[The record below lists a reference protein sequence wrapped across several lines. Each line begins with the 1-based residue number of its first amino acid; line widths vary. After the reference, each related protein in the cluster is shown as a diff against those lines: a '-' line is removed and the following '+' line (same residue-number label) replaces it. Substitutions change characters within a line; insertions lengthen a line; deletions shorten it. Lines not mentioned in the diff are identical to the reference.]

1 MNYNGGYKFQPVPST
16 LNNLQ
21 SYGEPEFMIVG
32 LDNVFD
38 VALNR
43 NVGFIQILYSPEEL
57 VEFAVN
63 SYVAHQ
69 EHRPYGQYSKYLNAY
84 YQGSDEDKPLFEEL
98 IIQLTTQ
105 IENNVNKAYERSN
118 VRRPITGYV
127 FKDQMLFIR
136 LG

>member
-1 MNYNGGYKFQPVPST
+1 MNYNGGYHFQASPAVADA
-16 LNNLQ
+16 LQ

-63 SYVAHQ
+63 SYVAQQ
-69 EHRPYGQYSKYLNAY
+69 ERRAYGQPSRYYNAY

-98 IIQLTTQ
+98 IIQLTSQ
-105 IENNVNKAYERSN
+105 IDINVNRAYERSN
-118 VRRPITGYV
+118 VRKPITGYV